1 MRSFLRQLKGAAYNS
16 SAKPRSGSGMAEYDI
31 IIIGSGPAGL
41 TAAIYAGRALVK
53 TLVIAGR
60 LPGGQL
66 MLTSGVENFP
76 GFSNGIQGSDL
87 MQEMRKQAERFGAEI
102 VDEDAELVDFSRRPF
117 QVVAGGKVYTSK
129 AAIIATGSSAKWL
142 GLPSEEK
149 LRGRGV
155 SSCATCDG
163 YFFREKRVVVVGG
176 GDTAVEE
183 ALFLTKYAAEVVVIH
198 RRNVLRASKIMQK
211 RAQAHEQIKF
221 VWDSVVEEIMGQQ
234 KVEGVKVRN
243 VKTGEVSIVPCD
255 GVFVAIGFQPNTKIF
270 EQQIALD
277 EKGYIIARERTK
289 TTQEGVLVAGDVHD
303 YRYRQAVTAAGEG
316 CKAAMDALAYL
327 EEQKEI
333 TVTAKEK

>member
-1 MRSFLRQLKGAAYNS
+1 MGRR
-16 SAKPRSGSGMAEYDI
+16 MADYEI
-31 IIIGSGPAGL
+31 AIIGSGPAGL

-53 TLVIAGR
+53 TIVLAGR
-60 LPGGQL
+60 LSGGQL

-76 GFSNGIQGSDL
+76 GFSNGILGPGL

-102 VDEDAELVDFSRRPF
+102 VDEDVESVDFTRKPF
-117 QVVAGGKVYTSK
+117 RVVAGGITYT
-129 AAIIATGSSAKWL
+129 ANAVIVATGSSAKWL
-142 GLPSEEK
+142 GLSSEEK

-183 ALFLTKYAAEVVVIH
+183 ALFLTKYATEIVVIH
-198 RRNVLRASKIMQK
+198 RRDKLRASKIMQQ
-211 RAQAHEQIKF
+211 RAMANEKVKF
-221 VWDSVVEEIMGQQ
+221 IWNSAIDEILGQD

-243 VKTGEVSIVPCD
+243 VKTGEVSMIPCE

-270 EQQIALD
+270 TRQLELD
-277 EKGYIIARERTK
+277 EKGYVISRQGTRTNM
-289 TTQEGVLVAGDVHD
+289 EGVFVAGDVYDHK
-303 YRYRQAVTAAGEG
+303 YRQAVTAAGEG

-333 TVTAKEK
+333 TVSAREK

>member
-1 MRSFLRQLKGAAYNS
+1 
-16 SAKPRSGSGMAEYDI
+16 MAEYDV

-60 LPGGQL
+60 LSGGQL

-76 GFSNGIQGSDL
+76 GFSNGIQGPDL
-87 MQEMRKQAERFGAEI
+87 IQEMRKQAERFGAEI
-102 VDEDAELVDFSRRPF
+102 VNEDVESVDFSRRPF
-117 QVVAGGKVYTSK
+117 QVAAGGKVYTSK

-176 GDTAVEE
+176 GDTAIEE
-183 ALFLTKYAAEVVVIH
+183 ALFLTKYATEVVIVH
-198 RRNVLRASKIMQK
+198 RREELRASKIMQK
-211 RAQAHEQIKF
+211 RALGHANIKF
-221 VWDSVVEEIMGQQ
+221 VWDSVIEEVMGQQ
-234 KVEGVKVRN
+234 KVEGVKIRN

-277 EKGYIIARERTK
+277 EKGYIAAKGGTRTSV
-289 TTQEGVLVAGDVHD
+289 EGVFVAGDVHD
-303 YRYRQAVTAAGEG
+303 YKYRQAVTAAGEG
-316 CKAAMDALAYL
+316 CRAAMDALAYL
-327 EEQKEI
+327 EEQKEV
-333 TVTAKEK
+333 TVTAREK